1 MALRLHSCG
10 LLILPVALSAAV
22 LARPDAAPAEQAPEK
37 SIYVTV
43 IDDASKPVAGLTAA
57 DFGVREDNIIR
68 VTGVKPRPNRFPSCC
83 SPIPRNM

>member
-10 LLILPVALSAAV
+10 LLILPVALSTAV

-43 IDDASKPVAGLTAA
+43 IDDASKPVAGLPPRISAC
-57 DFGVREDNIIR
+57 
-68 VTGVKPRPNRFPSCC
+68 VKTTSSAKSRA
-83 SPIPRNM
+83 